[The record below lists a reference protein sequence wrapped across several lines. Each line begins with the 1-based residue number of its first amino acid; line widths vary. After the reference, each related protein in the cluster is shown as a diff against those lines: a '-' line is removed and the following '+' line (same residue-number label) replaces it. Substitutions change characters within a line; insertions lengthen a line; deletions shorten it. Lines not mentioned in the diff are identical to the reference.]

1 MFADVSHALAFV
13 RLRLA
18 QLADIGCNLADL
30 LLVDPMDGELRC
42 RLDGEGHTLGSLKR
56 HRMAEAEA
64 QFDGRRAPCD
74 NTVADT
80 DEFEFLLVPLGHAD
94 HHVVDQRARKA
105 VKGLARTF
113 VVGTLDRETAVI
125 ITLDRD
131 GCGDLMRELTPG
143 ALDRD
148 VLAIKR
154 DLDARRDDYRDLA
167 NA

>member
-42 RLDGEGHTLGSLKR
+42 RLDGEGHTLGSLER

-64 QFDGRRAPCD
+64 QFDGRRALCD
-74 NTVADT
+74 NAVADT
-80 DEFEFLLVPLGHAD
+80 DEFEFLLVPLGYAD

-105 VKGLARTF
+105 MKGLARKF
-113 VVGTLDRETAVI
+113 VVGTLDLQRAVAV
-125 ITLDRD
+125 TLDGD
-131 GCGDLMRELTPG
+131 GYGDLMSELTLG

-148 VLAIKR
+148 VLAINR
-154 DLDARRDDYRDLA
+154 DLDARRDEYGDLA